1 MNNITLAAPK
11 VSASSGNTYFE
22 AKIKVLDKA
31 GKEIERDARI
41 IINPRWKAAHDEAI
55 ASATRCKQPSF
66 NVLITDMERGDK
78 DYNGTGST
86 WARKVSEEAS
96 EHAGNF
102 QFQGKSY
109 SLNIARGKVGSP
121 FVLKM
126 DVVPEVKLT
135 DL

>member
-1 MNNITLAAPK
+1 MNNITLSAPK

-22 AKIKVLDKA
+22 TKIKVLDKS
-31 GKEIERDARI
+31 GKEVERDARL
-41 IINPRWKAAHDEAI
+41 IINPRWKAAQDEAI
-55 ASATRCKQPSF
+55 ASATRNKQPSF
-66 NVLITDMERGDK
+66 NLLISDMERGEK

-86 WARKVSEEAS
+86 WARKVTEEAS

-109 SLNIARGKVGSP
+109 NLKIARGAQGTP
-121 FVLKM
+121 FVLTL
-126 DVVPEVKLT
+126 DLTPEVKLT

>member
-22 AKIKVLDKA
+22 TKIKVLDKN
-31 GKEIERDARI
+31 GKEVEREARL
-41 IINPRWKAAHDEAI
+41 IINPRWKAAQDEAI
-55 ASATRCKQPSF
+55 ASATRNKQPSF
-66 NVLITDMERGDK
+66 NLLISDMERGEK

-86 WARKVSEEAS
+86 WARKVGEDAS

-102 QFQGKSY
+102 QFFGKSY
-109 SLNIARGKVGSP
+109 SLTVARGKQGSP
-121 FVLKM
+121 FVMTL
-126 DVVPEVKLT
+126 DLVPEVKLA